1 MDVFAWLTD
10 TNKSFVFAAV
20 AVAALASSVF
30 LGCSSSPTPA
40 DASIEKPDSVS
51 VGQRYLISTCSESR
65 VESRVRKFTGRVTE
79 VNGDGIVMVDPHVEV
94 SVESN
99 WPLVGKIPGN
109 HPFKNSKW
117 VAGEKRIGNVTIDR
131 GDIVTIEPAD
141 AGG

>member
-10 TNKSFVFAAV
+10 TNKSFVVA

-40 DASIEKPDSVS
+40 DASIEKPDSIS
-51 VGQRYLISTCSESR
+51 VGQRYLISTCSESP
-65 VESRVRKFTGRVTE
+65 VKSSVTKFTGRVTE
-79 VNGDGIVMVDPHVEV
+79 VNVDGIVMVDPHVEV
-94 SVESN
+94 SIEDK
-99 WPLVGKIPGN
+99 WPMVGKIPGN

>member
-65 VESRVRKFTGRVTE
+65 V
-79 VNGDGIVMVDPHVEV
+79 
-94 SVESN
+94 
-99 WPLVGKIPGN
+99 
-109 HPFKNSKW
+109 KNSKW
-117 VAGEKRIGNVTIDR
+117 VAREKQIGDVTIDR
-131 GDIVTIEPAD
+131 GDIVAIEPAD

>member
-10 TNKSFVFAAV
+10 TNKSFVFA

-51 VGQRYLISTCSESR
+51 VGQRYLISTGSESR
-65 VESRVRKFTGRVTE
+65 VAKFTGRVTE

-117 VAGEKRIGNVTIDR
+117 VAREKRIGDVTIDR
-131 GDIVTIEPAD
+131 GDIVAIEPAD

>member
-10 TNKSFVFAAV
+10 ANKSFVFA

-51 VGQRYLISTCSESR
+51 VGQRYLISTGSESR
-65 VESRVRKFTGRVTE
+65 GRKFTGRVTE
-79 VNGDGIVMVDPHVEV
+79 VNGDSIVMVDPHVEAWA
-94 SVESN
+94 ESN

-109 HPFKNSKW
+109 HPFKNSKS
-117 VAGEKRIGNVTIDR
+117 VGREKRIGDVTIDR
-131 GDIVTIEPAD
+131 GDIVAIEPAD

>member
-10 TNKSFVFAAV
+10 TNKSFVFA

-51 VGQRYLISTCSESR
+51 VGQRYLILTCS
-65 VESRVRKFTGRVTE
+65 ESRVRKFTGRVTK

-117 VAGEKRIGNVTIDR
+117 VARQKQIGDVTIDR
-131 GDIVTIEPAD
+131 GDIVAIEPAD